1 MIMDKM
7 RFGSFVWP
15 ENPETYEEI
24 CTREPRYAKNDAGE
38 TEYAGLSQVRRTM
51 KGSGAFTG
59 SGAYAS
65 FKTLSAMVN
74 QTEAA
79 KLIHPVWGERNAY
92 LVEIQSAMQPREDY
106 VAYSFTFLEANSSGE
121 IPQ

>member
-24 CTREPRYAKNDAGE
+24 CTREPRYAR
-38 TEYAGLSQVRRTM
+38 LSQVRRTM

-65 FKTLSAMVN
+65 FKTLSEMVN

-106 VAYSFTFLEANSSGE
+106 VAYSFTFLEADSSGE